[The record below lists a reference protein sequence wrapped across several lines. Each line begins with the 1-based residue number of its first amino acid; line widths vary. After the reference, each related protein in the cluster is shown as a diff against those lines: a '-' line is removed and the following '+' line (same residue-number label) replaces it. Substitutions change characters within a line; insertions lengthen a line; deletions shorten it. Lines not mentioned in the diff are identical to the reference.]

1 MEEDLVPVWKT
12 YKTQVKT
19 NYIDFLSNASLQSPS
34 FLLPLSSSMLS
45 PPLSSQMG
53 NQNLFHFQKPFSI
66 FNLFIFFP
74 ALFSKTLSDDSKFK
88 ACSPRNCGNGPN
100 ISYPFYIPQEQESY
114 CGYPSFE
121 ITCHEK
127 NPVLSISNE
136 DYLIKDIL
144 YSNQSFLLADYS
156 LYDNTCPTPLN
167 NFTLDHTPFNYS
179 SDHADLYFFY
189 RCTSRPDYFG
199 IYPIECASNST
210 HHSFA
215 GFHKELLGHFNFT
228 VESCQSSNNAPVYVN
243 GDDGKEVLL
252 KSNYT
257 EILEEGFVLSW
268 NEANCSSCENSG
280 GHCGY
285 DNSEFVC
292 FCRDRP
298 HLKTCNDG
306 NSAMPHSFW
315 NRRHVCFS
323 CLSSLNYA
331 LEFV

>member
-1 MEEDLVPVWKT
+1 MLPC
-12 YKTQVKT
+12 
-19 NYIDFLSNASLQSPS
+19 NPLPS

-306 NSAMPHSFW
+306 NSAMPHSF
-315 NRRHVCFS
+315 
-323 CLSSLNYA
+323 
-331 LEFV
+331 